1 MRIEDVT
8 KLSATQLFA
17 ALYRHCSE
25 FMNEIAR
32 RKNEG
37 DPEVLAILNTWEGA
51 SSQPSV
57 SKPNSQPNG
66 KLTVEYVEDLY
77 RRAIIQRIETL
88 IRLNDAILS
97 RPDWDRKDPR
107 GVMKR
112 DVLRVDRLLAD
123 RALIWEKNF
132 GDLSGTLQNLVAMIC
147 ESFIAWLRLNP

>member
-1 MRIEDVT
+1 MHIEDVT

-37 DPEVLAILNTWEGA
+37 DPEVLAILNTWGGA

-77 RRAIIQRIETL
+77 RRAIIQ
-88 IRLNDAILS
+88 S
-97 RPDWDRKDPR
+97 PDWDRKDPR